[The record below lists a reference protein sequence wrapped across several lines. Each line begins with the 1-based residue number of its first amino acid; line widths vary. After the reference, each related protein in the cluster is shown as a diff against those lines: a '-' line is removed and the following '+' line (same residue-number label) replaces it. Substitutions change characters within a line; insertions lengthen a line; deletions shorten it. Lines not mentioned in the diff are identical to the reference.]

1 MPLAHSHRLRRGR
14 CSEPGRCYLLTAVT
28 HERQPLFHDLR
39 SARLLVKQLRL
50 SDQENASRTLAW
62 VLMPDHLHWLI
73 ELRGVTLGSLMRR
86 FKSRSSL
93 ALHKAGVSQYPVW
106 QPGYHDRALRREE
119 SLQSAARYI
128 VANPL
133 RAGLVDHVGDYPH
146 WDAVWL

>member
-86 FKSRSSL
+86 FKSRSAITLRKS
-93 ALHKAGVSQYPVW
+93 GVRHVPIW
-106 QPGYHDRALRREE
+106 QPGYHDAALRKEE
-119 SLQSAARYI
+119 DVLQAARYI
-128 VANPL
+128 IANPL
-133 RAGLVDHVGDYPH
+133 RAGLVSSVREYPH

>member
-14 CSEPGRCYLLTAVT
+14 CSEPGRCYLLTTVT

-39 SARLLVKQLRL
+39 SARLVVKQLRL

-86 FKSRSSL
+86 FKSRSAITL
-93 ALHKAGVSQYPVW
+93 RKTGVRHVPVW
-106 QPGYHDRALRREE
+106 QPGYHDAALLKEE
-119 SLQSAARYI
+119 EVVQAARYI
-128 VANPL
+128 IANPL
-133 RAGLVDHVGDYPH
+133 RAGLVSSVREYPH